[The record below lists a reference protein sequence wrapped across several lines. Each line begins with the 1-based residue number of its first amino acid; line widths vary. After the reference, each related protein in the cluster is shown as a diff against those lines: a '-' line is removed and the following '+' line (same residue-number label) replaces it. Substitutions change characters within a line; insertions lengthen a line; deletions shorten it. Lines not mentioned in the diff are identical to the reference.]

1 MQFFA
6 GFMAATQDPDTLAIH
21 PEQGWAVADR
31 NEINVSI
38 EKKQKNMDNGDCID

>member
-6 GFMAATQDPDTLAIH
+6 GFMAATQNPDTLAIY

-31 NEINVSI
+31 NYEIDTAI
-38 EKKQKNMDNGDCID
+38 ERKQEHTKFRGQW